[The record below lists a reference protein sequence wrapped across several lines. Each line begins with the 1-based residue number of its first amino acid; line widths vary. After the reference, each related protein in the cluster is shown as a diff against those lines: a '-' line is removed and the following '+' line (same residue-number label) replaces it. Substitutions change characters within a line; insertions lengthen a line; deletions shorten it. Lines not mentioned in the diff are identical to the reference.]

1 MQRTANP
8 FYIGL
13 NPILC
18 SKYGLEESMVIHWT
32 VNPAPLARLVRSQ
45 YNPPHITL
53 WYNGITSVSKTAN
66 RGSIPWG
73 VATLLRI
80 GVVVAHRI
88 LIPLV

>member
-1 MQRTANP
+1 MMQRTANP

-18 SKYGLEESMVIHWT
+18 SKYGLEESMVIQWT

-45 YNPPHITL
+45 YNPPNMRL

-66 RGSIPWG
+66 RGSIPWRR
-73 VATLLRI
+73 AK
-80 GVVVAHRI
+80 
-88 LIPLV
+88 